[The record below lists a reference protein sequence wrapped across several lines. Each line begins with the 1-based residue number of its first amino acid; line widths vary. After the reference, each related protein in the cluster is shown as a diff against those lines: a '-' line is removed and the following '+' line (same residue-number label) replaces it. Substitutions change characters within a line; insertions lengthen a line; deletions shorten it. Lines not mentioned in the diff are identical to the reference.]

1 MIREIAGHQNH
12 SVKLARKLQ
21 RKKFRRE
28 RGLLVGEG
36 MDLLTAAVAGG
47 ADVREI
53 LVRRELLS
61 EVPAGLREQAAAFS
75 GPGGPL
81 RGDASQ
87 QECDGYARETDA
99 GSANSSAIGATEDTV
114 SRRPVRSGGRGFAPQ
129 RPSSRT
135 PLDEDSVS
143 SGVDIGVC
151 NQETLDHASSLGG
164 STDVIFICLQP
175 QGRLADIDL
184 GAELVYYLDG
194 VGDPGNVGTLTR
206 SAVAFGLGG
215 VICSPGTAD
224 PWSPKAL
231 RAGMGAQFSLPV
243 VTEVEAADLQGRFAA
258 LAAKGRPAPRV
269 LIADSNAGVDIRE
282 IARADSPAADAAP
295 AAGMVL
301 VLGSERSGP
310 VAQWAQAQRV
320 TIPQRRFDS
329 LNVAMAGTILA
340 YELSR
345 FAARRPAL

>member
-36 MDLLTAAVAGG
+36 MDLLAAAVAGG

-61 EVPAGLREQAAAFS
+61 DVPAGLREQAAAFS
-75 GPGGPL
+75 GP
-81 RGDASQ
+81 
-87 QECDGYARETDA
+87 
-99 GSANSSAIGATEDTV
+99 ANRV
-114 SRRPVRSGGRGFAPQ
+114 
-129 RPSSRT
+129 

-164 STDVIFICLQP
+164 SADVIFICLQP

-184 GAELVYYLDG
+184 GAELVFYLDG

-258 LAAKGRPAPRV
+258 LVAKGRPAPRV
-269 LIADSNAGVDIRE
+269 LIGDSNGGVDVRE
-282 IARADSPAADAAP
+282 IA
-295 AAGMVL
+295 AAGSPSESATASSAVLL

-310 VAQWAQAQRV
+310 VAKWAQAQRV
-320 TIPQRRFDS
+320 TIPQHRFDS
-329 LNVAMAGTILA
+329 LNVAMAGTVLA

>member
-36 MDLLTAAVAGG
+36 MDLLLAAVAGG

-61 EVPAGLREQAAAFS
+61 DVPDGLREQAAAFS
-75 GPGGPL
+75 GP
-81 RGDASQ
+81 
-87 QECDGYARETDA
+87 
-99 GSANSSAIGATEDTV
+99 AN
-114 SRRPVRSGGRGFAPQ
+114 RAPI
-129 RPSSRT
+129 
-135 PLDEDSVS
+135 DEDSVS

-151 NQETLDHASSLGG
+151 NQETLDFASSLGG
-164 STDVIFICLQP
+164 SADVIFICLQP

-184 GAELVYYLDG
+184 GSELVFYLDG

-206 SAVAFGLGG
+206 SAGAFGLGG

-258 LAAKGRPAPRV
+258 MAAKGRPAPRV
-269 LIADSNAGVDIRE
+269 LIADSNDGTDVRE
-282 IARADSPAADAAP
+282 IAEAVPAEGAATGGVKN
-295 AAGMVL
+295 ASGTVL

-329 LNVAMAGTILA
+329 LNVAMAGTVLA

-345 FAARRPAL
+345 FMARRPAH

>member
-1 MIREIAGHQNH
+1 MIREIAGHHNH

-53 LVRRELLS
+53 LVRKELLG
-61 EVPAGLREQAAAFS
+61 ELPAGLREQAAAFS
-75 GPGGPL
+75 GP
-81 RGDASQ
+81 A
-87 QECDGYARETDA
+87 AKA
-99 GSANSSAIGATEDTV
+99 
-114 SRRPVRSGGRGFAPQ
+114 PV
-129 RPSSRT
+129 
-135 PLDEDSVS
+135 DEDSVS
-143 SGVDIGVC
+143 AGVDIGVC
-151 NQETLDHASSLGG
+151 DQATLDHASSLGG
-164 STDVIFICLQP
+164 SADVIFICIQP

-184 GAELVYYLDG
+184 GAGLVLFLDG
-194 VGDPGNVGTLTR
+194 VGDPGNVGTLAR
-206 SAVAFGLGG
+206 SAVAFGLSG

-243 VTEVEAADLQGRFAA
+243 VTEVEAGDLSARFAA
-258 LAAKGRPAPRV
+258 LTAKGAPEPRV
-269 LIADSNAGVDIRE
+269 LVADSNGGADVRDVVGGGQAG
-282 IARADSPAADAAP
+282 
-295 AAGMVL
+295 AGLVL
-301 VLGSERSGP
+301 VLGSERTGP
-310 VAQWAQAQRV
+310 SAAWARAERV
-320 TIPQRRFDS
+320 TIPQRHFDS

-345 FAARRPAL
+345 ARP

>member
-61 EVPAGLREQAAAFS
+61 EIPAGLREQAAAFS
-75 GPGGPL
+75 GPSN
-81 RGDASQ
+81 RA
-87 QECDGYARETDA
+87 
-99 GSANSSAIGATEDTV
+99 
-114 SRRPVRSGGRGFAPQ
+114 
-129 RPSSRT
+129 

-143 SGVDIGVC
+143 SGVDIGAC

-164 STDVIFICLQP
+164 SADVIFICLQP
-175 QGRLADIDL
+175 QGRLADVDL
-184 GAELVYYLDG
+184 GADLVFYLDG
-194 VGDPGNVGTLTR
+194 VGDPGNVGTLAR

-243 VTEVEAADLQGRFAA
+243 VTEVEAADLQARFGA
-258 LAAKGRPAPRV
+258 LAARGTPAPRV
-269 LIADSNAGVDIRE
+269 LIADSNAGIDVRE
-282 IARADSPAADAAP
+282 IAASESPAEDASP
-295 AAGMVL
+295 ASGMVL
-301 VLGSERSGP
+301 VLGSERNGP
-310 VAQWAQAQRV
+310 AAQWSRAQRV
-320 TIPQRRFDS
+320 TIQQRRFDS
-329 LNVAMAGTILA
+329 LNVAMAGTVLA

-345 FAARRPAL
+345 FAGRRPAL